1 MAKKRKRKTTRRKR
15 KASYYFTK
23 QKGHPTDWLVVV
35 LVSLFILG
43 IGLVLLVQYNG
54 QKAQQELANQ
64 ARQEQKSRQAKKQA
78 FIKQMVPY
86 AQELQTKYH
95 VLPSITLAQAIL
107 ESDWGKSSLAAQ
119 YHNYF
124 GIKGDHEANTKEM
137 TTKEYLNGQWVTTT
151 ARFRV
156 YNNYQES
163 MLDHVQLF
171 AYGTS
176 WNRTQYTH
184 VIAATNYVQ
193 AAHALQQDGYA
204 TDPDYPAKLI
214 ELVKTYHLNQYDQ

>member
-1 MAKKRKRKTTRRKR
+1 MAKKRKRKTTKR
-15 KASYYFTK
+15 KPTANYYSK
-23 QKGHPTDWLVVV
+23 KRRHPTDWLVVV

-43 IGLVLLVQYNG
+43 IGLVLLVRYNG
-54 QKAQQELANQ
+54 QKAQEELADQ
-64 ARQEQKSRQAKKQA
+64 ARQEQQSRQAKKQV
-78 FIKQMVPY
+78 FIKKMVPY

-124 GIKGDHEANTKEM
+124 GIKGDNEANTKEM

-176 WNRTQYTH
+176 WNRTQYAH
-184 VIAATNYVQ
+184 VIAATNYEQ

-214 ELVKTYHLNQYDQ
+214 ELVKAYHLDQYDQ

>member
-1 MAKKRKRKTTRRKR
+1 MAKKRKTAKR
-15 KASYYFTK
+15 KPTANYYTK
-23 QKGHPTDWLVVV
+23 KRRHATNWLVVV

-54 QKAQQELANQ
+54 QKTQEDLANQ
-64 ARQEQKSRQAKKQA
+64 ARQEQQSRQAKKQA
-78 FIKQMVPY
+78 FIKKMVPY
-86 AQELQTKYH
+86 AQELQTQYH

-107 ESDWGKSSLAAQ
+107 ESDWGKSALAAQ

-124 GIKGDHEANTKEM
+124 GIKGDDAANTKEM

-151 ARFRV
+151 ARFKV

-176 WNRTQYTH
+176 WNRTQYLH
-184 VIAATNYVQ
+184 VVAATNYEQ
-193 AAHALQQDGYA
+193 AAYALQQDGYA
-204 TDPDYPAKLI
+204 TDPDYPTKLI
-214 ELVKTYHLNQYDQ
+214 ELVKKYHLDQYDQ